1 MVLKKAVLYKVWD
14 SWNANMKKI
23 RKMRNTGAKVVLLW
37 QRLGLSTG
45 FYGWIERKPEANG
58 RCGRKDCFE
67 VEAHHTHQLSHVVVD
82 GAPVRQKPEE
92 EECRTGSAS
101 DAEDEA
107 GVGVCQAQGSDCV
120 TSRVRYLH
128 QRLCDSVGRASEIRV
143 LVRIPTIDFV
153 LGFCRLQ
160 FSANLLKLAR
170 SVAVSRTF
178 SNSARLGKI

>member
-107 GVGVCQAQGSDCV
+107 GVGVCQGERRCWASNAGPTDAGKLASGVGSD
-120 TSRVRYLH
+120 RAA
-128 QRLCDSVGRASEIRV
+128 RLE
-143 LVRIPTIDFV
+143 
-153 LGFCRLQ
+153 
-160 FSANLLKLAR
+160 LAPPA
-170 SVAVSRTF
+170 VCAAVSP
-178 SNSARLGKI
+178 ADCEAPLPGKRKRMLTYADVC